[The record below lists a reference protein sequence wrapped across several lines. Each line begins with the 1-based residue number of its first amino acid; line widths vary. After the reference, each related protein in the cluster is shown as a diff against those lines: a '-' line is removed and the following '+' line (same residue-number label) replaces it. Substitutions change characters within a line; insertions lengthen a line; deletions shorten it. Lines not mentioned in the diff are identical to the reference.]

1 MTIHA
6 IGMAKLTKVPE
17 IAGGLVGILVLYA
30 LSVGPVLRISSGTRL
45 DQVVDLFYQPV
56 LELGNTAAWPVLR
69 SYLRLWGVH
78 HPVAE
83 WALAPNLPDAEIV
96 SSYDCALASPKQTD
110 WRPLRKRDG
119 DFILASLKESLP
131 WEPKRTSA
139 FGWLM
144 PPSDDFAFRAVT
156 RDGVEHELTF
166 TRRAESFRNG
176 QMVWDVPGSKGN
188 RIAEITERV
197 LKRQ

>member
-1 MTIHA
+1 
-6 IGMAKLTKVPE
+6 MAKLTKVPE

-45 DQVVDLFYQPV
+45 DQVVDSFYQPV

-69 SYLRLWGVH
+69 SYLRLWGVY

-96 SSYDCALASPKQTD
+96 SSYDCALVSPKQTD
-110 WRPLRKRDG
+110 WRPLSKRDG

-131 WEPKRTSA
+131 WEPKITRA

-144 PPSDDFAFRAVT
+144 PPSDDFVFRAVT
-156 RDGVEHELTF
+156 KDGVEHELTF